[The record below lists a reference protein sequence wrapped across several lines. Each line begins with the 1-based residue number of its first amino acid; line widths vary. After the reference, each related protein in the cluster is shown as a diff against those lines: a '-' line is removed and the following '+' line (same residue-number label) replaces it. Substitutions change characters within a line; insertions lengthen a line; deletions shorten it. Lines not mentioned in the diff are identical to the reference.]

1 MTNIKNRKI
10 FFVFLIASLLI
21 VGVAFS
27 GCTEDDENGEEDNG
41 EEDNG
46 VDDNGDDD
54 NGDDD
59 YVGTGTETFSGTWE
73 GEDALG
79 QDEYEG
85 TWEFTID
92 WDNEDVSGWFDG
104 DAEGDIDGSVSAGE
118 ITASGE
124 AALGYVTWEGTFS
137 TDGSSVS
144 GTWEIEAEGFTTHS
158 GTWSGSVE

>member
-46 VDDNGDDD
+46 VNDNGDDDNGDDDNGDDDNGDDDNGDDD

-73 GEDALG
+73 
-79 QDEYEG
+79 
-85 TWEFTID
+85 
-92 WDNEDVSGWFDG
+92 
-104 DAEGDIDGSVSAGE
+104 
-118 ITASGE
+118 
-124 AALGYVTWEGTFS
+124 
-137 TDGSSVS
+137 
-144 GTWEIEAEGFTTHS
+144 
-158 GTWSGSVE
+158 